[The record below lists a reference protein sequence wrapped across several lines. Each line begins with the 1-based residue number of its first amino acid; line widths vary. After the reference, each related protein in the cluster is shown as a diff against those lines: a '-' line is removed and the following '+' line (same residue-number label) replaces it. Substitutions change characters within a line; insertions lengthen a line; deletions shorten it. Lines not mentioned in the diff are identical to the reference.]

1 MSIDTYAQ
9 VFVKSLWIAQY
20 WPDWIRGCFAVA
32 RWTAPPLS
40 PSLSLSP
47 SCLSDHRRT
56 KTKKKGKQHFSPFMY
71 SQGYFPPKIRVS
83 PL

>member
-40 PSLSLSP
+40 PSLSLSLLLVSQSTGEQKP
-47 SCLSDHRRT
+47 
-56 KTKKKGKQHFSPFMY
+56 KKGKQHFSPFMY
-71 SQGYFPPKIRVS
+71 SQDYFPPKIRAS